1 MDLFV
6 VGLPLDLDEL
16 GLINF
21 FKIYGISVKSAK
33 IIKDK
38 STGLSKGFGF
48 VTVKKKEEAQLAIE
62 KLDGKFFERMRIS
75 VQEAKPLSKEFK
87 QKNNYFV
94 SKKWS
99 EKIENEG
106 DL

>member
-6 VGLPLDLDEL
+6 GGFPLDLDEL

-21 FKIYGISVKSAK
+21 FEIYGISVKSAK

-38 STGLSKGFGF
+38 STGFSKGFGF
-48 VTVKKKEEAQLAIE
+48 VTVKNKEESQLAIE
-62 KLDGKFFERMRIS
+62 KLDGKFFERMKIS
-75 VQEAKPLSKEFK
+75 VKEAKPLTKEFK
-87 QKNNYFV
+87 QKNNYFLT
-94 SKKWS
+94 KKWR